1 MMHHRWAST
10 LMLAL
15 FYWASAIAQIV
26 GNVDT
31 AFGDVSLFFPTI
43 SPSVPPSSLRT
54 PPFSSNNGL
63 EIKTYNVSIIIVFP
77 ESQGETDRG
86 YEKKLPSIDEIE
98 SMEEECV
105 SLLKSNFER
114 SAFQDVDCTVKRWFW
129 AYNYQLT
136 LDMLIAAHFYETN
149 ELDTIPFIE
158 FTSEIKRILS
168 SSNINEKQTSEVS
181 QAFAESA
188 SIGSEPHRSESIGD
202 NFIDLWNSLSLS
214 VRLGFVLGSSLGFL
228 LAVAFCC
235 LRRRS
240 KTRRRKRLRR
250 YRDDRQERRS
260 EDEKSYDSW
269 RNDNWLDVITD
280 WVFPLD
286 DDDYSYDN
294 FRQKNRREHRYR

>member
-1 MMHHRWAST
+1 
-10 LMLAL
+10 
-15 FYWASAIAQIV
+15 
-26 GNVDT
+26 
-31 AFGDVSLFFPTI
+31 
-43 SPSVPPSSLRT
+43 
-54 PPFSSNNGL
+54 
-63 EIKTYNVSIIIVFP
+63 
-77 ESQGETDRG
+77 
-86 YEKKLPSIDEIE
+86 
-98 SMEEECV
+98 MEEQCV

-129 AYNYQLT
+129 AYNNQLT

-149 ELDTIPFIE
+149 ELDTISFIE
-158 FTSEIKRILS
+158 FTNEIKRILS
-168 SSNINEKQTSEVS
+168 SSNINEKQTSEVL

-294 FRQKNRREHRYR
+294 SRQKNRREHRYR

>member
-1 MMHHRWAST
+1 MVNHRWAST
-10 LMLAL
+10 LILAL
-15 FYWASAIAQIV
+15 FYWASAIARMLE
-26 GNVDT
+26 NVDT
-31 AFGDVSLFFPTI
+31 GFGDVSLFFPTI
-43 SPSVPPSSLRT
+43 SPSVPPSTLQTSQ
-54 PPFSSNNGL
+54 FSSNNGL

-77 ESQGETDRG
+77 ESQGESDRG
-86 YEKKLPSIDEIE
+86 YEKKLPSTDEIE

-114 SAFQDVDCTVKRWFW
+114 SAFQDVDCTAKRWFW
-129 AYNYQLT
+129 AYNNQLT
-136 LDMLIAAHFYETN
+136 MDMLIQAHFYERN
-149 ELDTIPFIE
+149 KPDTVSFIE

-168 SSNINEKQTSEVS
+168 SSNINEKQASEVS

-202 NFIDLWNSLSLS
+202 NFIDLWNSLRLS

-240 KTRRRKRLRR
+240 KTRRLKRRR
-250 YRDDRQERRS
+250 HCQDDRQGRRF
-260 EDEKSYDSW
+260 EDDKSYDSW

-286 DDDYSYDN
+286 EDDYTYDN
-294 FRQKNRREHRYR
+294 SRQRNRREHRYR